1 MTEVL
6 RLSLMLP
13 FLCFVFLFVWFER
26 KWTHSFMTVHTA
38 FVGLKYVK
46 GVFTGVLQPGRYRI
60 KQPKESLTLVYM
72 GHQYLTVGGQ
82 EIFTAEQAQIKISL
96 LLVYQIVD
104 APLAMHQQENL
115 QQVVYSMA
123 QLALREQ
130 VQQMTLD
137 ACFKETPLLQQQ
149 LRVQLQER
157 LRALGVD
164 VLQVY
169 LKDLMLSGELK
180 RAYHQVLVAQKEA
193 QAALER
199 ARGEQANL
207 RSLANAARQMEK
219 NPMLLHL
226 RWLQGLEQAKNGH
239 TVHLSLPQGP
249 NSPNVSESEIS

>member
-1 MTEVL
+1 MVEVL
-6 RLSLMLP
+6 RVSLMLP

-26 KWTHSFMTVHTA
+26 KWTHSFTTINTS

-60 KQPKESLTLVYM
+60 KQPKESLTLVY
-72 GHQYLTVGGQ
+72 
-82 EIFTAEQAQIKISL
+82 
-96 LLVYQIVD
+96 
-104 APLAMHQQENL
+104 
-115 QQVVYSMA
+115 SMA

-130 VQQMTLD
+130 VQQTTLD
-137 ACFKETPLLQQQ
+137 ACFKENHLLQQQ
-149 LRVQLQER
+149 LRTQLQER
-157 LRALGVD
+157 LQALGVE

-219 NPMLLHL
+219 NPMLLQL
-226 RWLQGLEQAKNGH
+226 RWLHGLEQAKNAH
-239 TVHLSLPQGP
+239 TVHLSFSQGP
-249 NSPNVSESEIS
+249 NPSSASEAEIS